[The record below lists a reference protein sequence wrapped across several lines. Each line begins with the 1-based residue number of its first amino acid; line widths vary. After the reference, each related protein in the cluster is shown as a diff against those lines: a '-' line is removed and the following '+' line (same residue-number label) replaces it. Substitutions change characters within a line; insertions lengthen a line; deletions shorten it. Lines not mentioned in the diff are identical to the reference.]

1 MNYVSYKI
9 NEDTNSFDYCI
20 DNNIEVFSLMKNTP
34 QRVDLGEDKKYFVVV
49 DCSTAAEDWT
59 YNSNGNILLFDVL
72 ERELKNDSKFSL
84 VYKDLLERKCSILF
98 YFRERTFINTDN
110 FFSHLDST
118 LQKLNLDKNQ
128 ILFSIIEFYYDGLKN
143 NDYQILQIPYYAFNT
158 CWWNSK
164 RVKRLKD
171 FYSLYSDYSKT
182 FLRQKNF
189 ICTNNRIRHFRSW
202 VTYTFFENNLFDKG
216 YVSYLANNDDPENK
230 YNFDDF
236 LLDIKH
242 SHGNN
247 SEHIF
252 SDEKNRKLKE
262 FYDLL
267 PIECDT
273 KKNERVTNHESGM
286 AIQGIMLNS
295 YFNIITEASANY
307 TKNPVGNVFI
317 TEKTWKPILA
327 RQPFILIG
335 QEKHLYALRKMGF
348 KTFEPFI
355 DESYDEEL
363 GTKKYDII
371 EKEIKRLG
379 NMSRNE
385 IDDWYWEMDEILQH
399 NSNNFLSMFR
409 RSVSNVNNFIEGGWN
424 RI

>member
-1 MNYVSYKI
+1 MNYVSFKI
-9 NEDTNSFDYCI
+9 NINTKSFDFCT
-20 DNNIEVFSLMKNTP
+20 DSNIEVFSLMKNTP
-34 QRVDLGEDKKYFVVV
+34 QRVDLGDAKKYFVVV

-84 VYKDLLERKCSILF
+84 VYKDLLKRKCSILF

-110 FFSHLDST
+110 FFSHLNST

-128 ILFSIIEFYYDGLKN
+128 ILFCIIEFYYDGLKN

-158 CWWNSK
+158 CWWSSK
-164 RVKRLKD
+164 RARRLKD

-189 ICTNNRIRHFRSW
+189 ICTNNRIKHFRTW
-202 VTYTFFENNLFDKG
+202 VTYTIFENNLLDKG
-216 YVSYLANNDDPENK
+216 YVSYLANNNDPENQ
-230 YNFDDF
+230 YDFGGF

-242 SHGNN
+242 SYNKD
-247 SEHIF
+247 SRYTF
-252 SDEKNRKLKE
+252 SDEKNKQLKE
-262 FYDLL
+262 FYNLL

-273 KKNERVTNHESGM
+273 KKNVRITNHESGM

-295 YFNIITEASANY
+295 YVNIVTEASANY
-307 TKNPVGNVFI
+307 SKNEVDNVFI

-327 RQPFILIG
+327 QQPFIIIG
-335 QEKHLYALRKMGF
+335 QQKHLYALRKLGF
-348 KTFEPFI
+348 QTFESFI
-355 DESYDEEL
+355 DESYDNEL

-379 NMSRNE
+379 NMSRDE
-385 IDDWYWEMDEILQH
+385 IDDWYWKMDEILQY

-409 RSVSNVNNFIEGGWN
+409 RSVSNVNNFIEDGWN